1 MILTHCACEYN
12 FYIIIYFCTCSYCC
26 VIYYELM
33 RFCCRPWRFFQRQEV
48 SLSCFSCSDL
58 CLLHWC
64 YLSEVFKR
72 VSKLIIF
79 KKYYCLKLIPEAA
92 IKKEPHF
99 ACQYITI
106 TKVVFLHCF
115 PLNIKADFASECIEQ
130 IQSPAPGTFWSSEE
144 FLSFLFSQS
153 DWKVTL
159 YHISFYQIYLW
170 PGGFIK
176 CISSRK
182 FWQWFTWETF
192 TCGEEAAWFCS
203 PSTVFA
209 ACHAYFKSILEW
221 QV

>member
-1 MILTHCACEYN
+1 MFLLLCHLLWVDEFLLQTLEVFSKTRSFIVMFLLQWFMSSPLMLFKRVLKVEV
-12 FYIIIYFCTCSYCC
+12 
-26 VIYYELM
+26 VIY
-33 RFCCRPWRFFQRQEV
+33 V
-48 SLSCFSCSDL
+48 FSI
-58 CLLHWC
+58 
-64 YLSEVFKR
+64 EVFKR

-153 DWKVTL
+153 GWKVTL